1 MKFKVVLYEAE
12 EGFTVFCPGL
22 DGCIT
27 EGDTL
32 EEALENAQIAIREY
46 IEAAWMETRETMAR
60 DLEEDYII
68 SVALADVE
76 VDLAGVEEAQAKEV
90 ETVI

>member
-32 EEALENAQIAIREY
+32 EEALENVQIAIREY
-46 IEAAWMETRETMAR
+46 IEAAWIQTRETMAR
-60 DLEEDYII
+60 DVEEDYII
-68 SVALADVE
+68 SVTLADVE
-76 VDLAGVEEAQAKEV
+76 VDLAGVEEAQAEEV

>member
-60 DLEEDYII
+60 DIEEDYII

>member
-32 EEALENAQIAIREY
+32 EEALENARIAIREY
-46 IEAAWMETRETMAR
+46 IEAAWIEAKETMAR
-60 DLEEDYII
+60 DVEEDYII

>member
-46 IEAAWMETRETMAR
+46 IEAAWIETKQTMAR
-60 DLEEDYII
+60 DVEADYII

>member
-46 IEAAWMETRETMAR
+46 IEAAWIETKETMAR
-60 DLEEDYII
+60 DVEEDYII